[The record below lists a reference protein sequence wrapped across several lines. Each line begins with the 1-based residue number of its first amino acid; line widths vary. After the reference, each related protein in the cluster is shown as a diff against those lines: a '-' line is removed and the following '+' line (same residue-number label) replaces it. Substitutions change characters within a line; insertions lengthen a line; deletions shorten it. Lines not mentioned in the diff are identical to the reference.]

1 MSGGI
6 LAKRSFNFS
15 LFDFFFRIYKQLYN
29 LDQEMYP
36 EEEAEDDENEV
47 IIQPLFNG
55 SDSDGDISASA
66 DDATEEGWDEFGNE
80 NLDSF

>member
-1 MSGGI
+1 
-6 LAKRSFNFS
+6 
-15 LFDFFFRIYKQLYN
+15 
-29 LDQEMYP
+29 
-36 EEEAEDDENEV
+36 V

-66 DDATEEGWDEFGNE
+66 DDAEEEWDEFGNE